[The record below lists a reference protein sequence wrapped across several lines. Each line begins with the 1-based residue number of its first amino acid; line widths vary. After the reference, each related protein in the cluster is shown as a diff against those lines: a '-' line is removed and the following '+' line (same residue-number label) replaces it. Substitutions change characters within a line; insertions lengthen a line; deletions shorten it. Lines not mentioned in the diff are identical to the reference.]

1 MDPLLQTIFDS
12 ILDGNLQGCIKGVTA
27 ALEAGKGP
35 QEILNVAMMS
45 AMDEVGRLFQEG
57 EYFVPEML
65 VSARTM
71 QSGLALLR
79 PLLVAEDYKP
89 VAKVI
94 LGTVRGDQH
103 DIGKNLVGM
112 MLEGAAF
119 EVIDLGTDVSPDL
132 FVEKIRETGA
142 ELIGMSAML
151 TTTMINMK
159 TTIDSLKAAGIRDQ
173 VKVMVGGAPVR
184 ETFAREIGADG
195 YAPDAGSAVG
205 LAKSLL
211 QI

>member
-1 MDPLLQTIFDS
+1 MDPLLQTIYNI
-12 ILDGNLQGCIKGVTA
+12 ILEGDIRGSEQAVTA
-27 ALEAGKGP
+27 ALDAGIGP
-35 QEILNVAMMS
+35 QEILNTAMMT
-45 AMDEVGRLFQEG
+45 AMEEVGRLFTVG
-57 EYFVPEML
+57 EYFIPEML
-65 VSARTM
+65 VAAKTM
-71 QSGLALLR
+71 QRGLGVLR
-79 PLLVAEDYKP
+79 PRLVAEDYQP

-94 LGTVRGDQH
+94 MGTVRGDQH

-119 EVIDLGTDVSPDL
+119 EVIDLGSDVAPEQ
-132 FVEKIRETGA
+132 FVAKIQETGA

-151 TTTMINMK
+151 TTTMVNMK
-159 TTIDSLKAAGIRDQ
+159 VTIDALQAAGLREQ

-184 ETFAREIGADG
+184 QSFADEIGADG

-211 QI
+211 KI